1 MKMSTKK
8 IINESI
14 AKNPLGLKEV
24 FEEAIMER
32 VALALEA
39 KKLDKVNPDAL
50 KGDFEDREDKD
61 IDNDGDVDDSDE
73 YLHNRRKTIM
83 KAMKKE
89 SVGLD
94 EAITPQNKKDAE
106 NVIAHAK
113 KNGGKG
119 IATSAGDNSII
130 PNIQIVRYLESIG
143 KVKNVKEL
151 PSGKGWKFELK
162 ESVDLDEA
170 RAIKYTPDEAYKMG
184 FGAGKGG
191 WSSEVPSN
199 VKLSKALQS
208 KYLDGWK
215 DGKKEYKTKK
225 ESVDLDE
232 AKMSDIDILRAARRL
247 ASVGKDDKTKE
258 FGRGLLAFHTKHGSF
273 TPAQVSGLQNIM
285 KNAGFQFAKE
295 SVVLSEAKKDKP
307 AFGSSDGFSYAVNL
321 NGIDNEFFKQPF
333 GRQLDAMKKVK
344 EFTSK
349 AKKGYA
355 GAKGKS
361 TLAAV
366 KDWVKLNQ
374 PTQFYA
380 KWKSDSSSYKDD
392 SVEIYY
398 MKEANESLNESKE
411 IEKLGAEAFN
421 SGIKR
426 QVVMDPKMKD
436 HIASKDK
443 IAAMKAWYK
452 GWDRENLKD

>member
-14 AKNPLGLKEV
+14 ARNPLGLKEV

-94 EAITPQNKKDAE
+94 EAMFTVNDIDGMAKEIKSGLKAPFVNVSKSTLGGAERVSIFIKVSLDKPEDWTNNIYQNSRHAMFRVGSDDGSLELSTKHYSLPKFRKAKFKNTKDI
-106 NVIAHAK
+106 IAK
-113 KNGGKG
+113 INKW
-119 IATSAGDNSII
+119 IDSAS
-130 PNIQIVRYLESIG
+130 S
-143 KVKNVKEL
+143 VKE
-151 PSGKGWKFELK
+151 S
-162 ESVDLDEA
+162 
-170 RAIKYTPDEAYKMG
+170 Y
-184 FGAGKGG
+184 
-191 WSSEVPSN
+191 
-199 VKLSKALQS
+199 
-208 KYLDGWK
+208 
-215 DGKKEYKTKK
+215 
-225 ESVDLDE
+225 DLDE

-258 FGRGLLAFHTKHGSF
+258 FGRGLLAFHTKNGSF

-285 KNAGFQFAKE
+285 KNAGFQLAKE
-295 SVVLSEAKKDKP
+295 SVDLSEAKKDKP
-307 AFGSSDGFSYAVNL
+307 AFGSSGGFSYAVNL
-321 NGIDNEFFKQPF
+321 NGVENEFFKQPF

>member
-1 MKMSTKK
+1 MTIKQ

-14 AKNPLGLKEV
+14 ARNPLGLKEV
-24 FEEAIMER
+24 FKEAIMER
-32 VALALEA
+32 VALVIEK

-94 EAITPQNKKDAE
+94 EAKMSNAEVLAAAKKLASNAKDA
-106 NVIAHAK
+106 
-113 KNGGKG
+113 
-119 IATSAGDNSII
+119 
-130 PNIQIVRYLESIG
+130 
-143 KVKNVKEL
+143 
-151 PSGKGWKFELK
+151 
-162 ESVDLDEA
+162 
-170 RAIKYTPDEAYKMG
+170 
-184 FGAGKGG
+184 
-191 WSSEVPSN
+191 
-199 VKLSKALQS
+199 
-208 KYLDGWK
+208 
-215 DGKKEYKTKK
+215 
-225 ESVDLDE
+225 
-232 AKMSDIDILRAARRL
+232 
-247 ASVGKDDKTKE
+247 KTKE
-258 FGRGLLAFHTKHGSF
+258 FGKGLVDFYAKNKSF
-273 TPAQVSGLQNIM
+273 TPAQVGGLQNIM
-285 KNAGFQFAKE
+285 KNAGFQLAKE
-295 SVVLSEAKKDKP
+295 SYELEEAKKDKP
-307 AFGSSDGFSYAVNL
+307 AFGSSGGFSYAVNL
-321 NGIDNEFFKQPF
+321 NGVENEFFNQPF

-392 SVEIYY
+392 SVEILYT
-398 MKEANESLNESKE
+398 KEANESLDEVSSQTLANYINKASDASKHRKLPTKKVDNRYAGVSLASNKLDKKLSGVKESINESKE

-426 QVVMDPKMKD
+426 QVVMDPNMKN

>member
-1 MKMSTKK
+1 MKMSSKK

-14 AKNPLGLKEV
+14 ARNPLGLKEV
-24 FEEAIMER
+24 FQEAIMER

-94 EAITPQNKKDAE
+94 EA
-106 NVIAHAK
+106 
-113 KNGGKG
+113 
-119 IATSAGDNSII
+119 
-130 PNIQIVRYLESIG
+130 
-143 KVKNVKEL
+143 
-151 PSGKGWKFELK
+151 
-162 ESVDLDEA
+162 
-170 RAIKYTPDEAYKMG
+170 
-184 FGAGKGG
+184 
-191 WSSEVPSN
+191 
-199 VKLSKALQS
+199 
-208 KYLDGWK
+208 
-215 DGKKEYKTKK
+215 
-225 ESVDLDE
+225 
-232 AKMSDIDILRAARRL
+232 KMSDIDILRAARRL

-258 FGRGLLAFHTKHGSF
+258 FGRGLLAFHTKNGSF

-295 SVVLSEAKKDKP
+295 SVDLSEAKKKDKP
-307 AFGSSDGFSYAVNL
+307 AFGSSGGFSYAVNL
-321 NGIDNEFFKQPF
+321 NGVENEFFNQPF

-392 SVEIYY
+392 SVEIFYT
-398 MKEANESLNESKE
+398 KEANKSLNESHFNVGDSVKCTASGMTGKVAKVDPEEKGKYYTVKREDGKMIKYAPDELKALKEGINESKE

>member
-1 MKMSTKK
+1 MSSKK

-14 AKNPLGLKEV
+14 ARNPLGLKEV
-24 FEEAIMER
+24 FQEAIMER

-94 EAITPQNKKDAE
+94 EA
-106 NVIAHAK
+106 
-113 KNGGKG
+113 
-119 IATSAGDNSII
+119 
-130 PNIQIVRYLESIG
+130 
-143 KVKNVKEL
+143 
-151 PSGKGWKFELK
+151 
-162 ESVDLDEA
+162 
-170 RAIKYTPDEAYKMG
+170 
-184 FGAGKGG
+184 
-191 WSSEVPSN
+191 
-199 VKLSKALQS
+199 
-208 KYLDGWK
+208 
-215 DGKKEYKTKK
+215 
-225 ESVDLDE
+225 
-232 AKMSDIDILRAARRL
+232 KMSDIDILRAARRL

-258 FGRGLLAFHTKHGSF
+258 FGRGLLAFHTKNGSF

-295 SVVLSEAKKDKP
+295 SVDLSEAKKKDKP
-307 AFGSSDGFSYAVNL
+307 AFGSSGGFSYAVNL
-321 NGIDNEFFKQPF
+321 NGVENEFFNQPF

-392 SVEIYY
+392 SVEIFYT
-398 MKEANESLNESKE
+398 KEANKSLNESHFNVGDSVKCTASGMTGKVAKVDPEEKGKYYTVKREDGKMIKYAPDELKALKEGINESKE